1 MRLAR
6 CVRELR
12 GRRQGQKSSRPM
24 CWGWRIA
31 MLARRKALS
40 CCVCAQVQPGGLQ
53 WHGWWQPLEAD
64 LSRSG
69 CRAAVF
75 GQPDCPGAPP
85 MQLWGR
91 AGGWNGWSG
100 AGRPGMARGRCFS
113 RVRDGVYEYTP
124 VVCVC
129 MCVIGVSTCACVPQL
144 CSQSLGT
151 LQLGS
156 AACIHAFQ
164 LPQTSSTRHS
174 CLCTRCLH
182 VYASQPTAGVY
193 RVVRALV
200 DMVASSVR
208 VVYCCDGRQRELGPA
223 RRRIWPRWS
232 SSDSGCSRYSA
243 I

>member
-1 MRLAR
+1 M
-6 CVRELR
+6 
-12 GRRQGQKSSRPM
+12 
-24 CWGWRIA
+24 
-31 MLARRKALS
+31 
-40 CCVCAQVQPGGLQ
+40 
-53 WHGWWQPLEAD
+53 
-64 LSRSG
+64 
-69 CRAAVF
+69 
-75 GQPDCPGAPP
+75 
-85 MQLWGR
+85 
-91 AGGWNGWSG
+91 AG
-100 AGRPGMARGRCFS
+100 GRCFS
-113 RVRDGVYEYTP
+113 HVRDGVYEYTP

-144 CSQSLGT
+144 CSQSLRT

-156 AACIHAFQ
+156 AACIHASQ
-164 LPQTSSTRHS
+164 LPPTSTARHS
-174 CLCTRCLH
+174 CRHTRRLH
-182 VYASQPTAGVY
+182 MYASQPTAGVY

>member
-1 MRLAR
+1 MTGDKCLTR
-6 CVRELR
+6 VR
-12 GRRQGQKSSRPM
+12 
-24 CWGWRIA
+24 
-31 MLARRKALS
+31 
-40 CCVCAQVQPGGLQ
+40 GGV
-53 WHGWWQPLEAD
+53 HKGT
-64 LSRSG
+64 
-69 CRAAVF
+69 AV
-75 GQPDCPGAPP
+75 
-85 MQLWGR
+85 
-91 AGGWNGWSG
+91 G
-100 AGRPGMARGRCFS
+100 AG
-113 RVRDGVYEYTP
+113 
-124 VVCVC
+124 C

>member
-1 MRLAR
+1 
-6 CVRELR
+6 
-12 GRRQGQKSSRPM
+12 
-24 CWGWRIA
+24 
-31 MLARRKALS
+31 
-40 CCVCAQVQPGGLQ
+40 
-53 WHGWWQPLEAD
+53 
-64 LSRSG
+64 
-69 CRAAVF
+69 
-75 GQPDCPGAPP
+75 
-85 MQLWGR
+85 
-91 AGGWNGWSG
+91 
-100 AGRPGMARGRCFS
+100 MARGRCFS

-144 CSQSLGT
+144 CRQSLGT

-200 DMVASSVR
+200 DMVASSMR
-208 VVYCCDGRQRELGPA
+208 PRYRCAGRQREFGPA
-223 RRRIWPRWS
+223 CRRIWPRWS
-232 SSDSGCSRYSA
+232 SSDSGYSRYSA

>member
-1 MRLAR
+1 M
-6 CVRELR
+6 
-12 GRRQGQKSSRPM
+12 
-24 CWGWRIA
+24 
-31 MLARRKALS
+31 
-40 CCVCAQVQPGGLQ
+40 
-53 WHGWWQPLEAD
+53 
-64 LSRSG
+64 
-69 CRAAVF
+69 
-75 GQPDCPGAPP
+75 
-85 MQLWGR
+85 
-91 AGGWNGWSG
+91 AG
-100 AGRPGMARGRCFS
+100 GRCFS
-113 RVRDGVYEYTP
+113 HVRDGVYEYTP

-129 MCVIGVSTCACVPQL
+129 MCVIGVSTCTCVPQL

-174 CLCTRCLH
+174 YLCTRRLH

-223 RRRIWPRWS
+223 RRCIWPRWS

>member
-1 MRLAR
+1 
-6 CVRELR
+6 
-12 GRRQGQKSSRPM
+12 
-24 CWGWRIA
+24 
-31 MLARRKALS
+31 
-40 CCVCAQVQPGGLQ
+40 
-53 WHGWWQPLEAD
+53 
-64 LSRSG
+64 
-69 CRAAVF
+69 
-75 GQPDCPGAPP
+75 

-100 AGRPGMARGRCFS
+100 ARRPGMAGGRCFS
-113 RVRDGVYEYTP
+113 HVRDGVYEYTP

-193 RVVRALV
+193 RVVRAPV
-200 DMVASSVR
+200 DMVTSSVR
-208 VVYCCDGRQRELGPA
+208 VVYCCADRQREFGPA
-223 RRRIWPRWS
+223 RGYIWPRMS
-232 SSDSGCSRYSA
+232 SSDSGYSRYSA

>member
-1 MRLAR
+1 M
-6 CVRELR
+6 
-12 GRRQGQKSSRPM
+12 
-24 CWGWRIA
+24 
-31 MLARRKALS
+31 
-40 CCVCAQVQPGGLQ
+40 
-53 WHGWWQPLEAD
+53 
-64 LSRSG
+64 
-69 CRAAVF
+69 
-75 GQPDCPGAPP
+75 
-85 MQLWGR
+85 
-91 AGGWNGWSG
+91 AG
-100 AGRPGMARGRCFS
+100 GRCFS
-113 RVRDGVYEYTP
+113 RVRGGVYEYTL

-156 AACIHAFQ
+156 AACILAFQ

-208 VVYCCDGRQRELGPA
+208 LRYRCAGRQREFGPA

-232 SSDSGCSRYSA
+232 SSDSGYSRYSA

>member
-6 CVRELR
+6 CAGELR
-12 GRRQGQKSSRPM
+12 GRRQGQKPSRPM
-24 CWGWRIA
+24 GWGWRIA
-31 MLARRKALS
+31 MLTRRKALR
-40 CCVCAQVQPGGLQ
+40 CCVRAQVRPGGLQ
-53 WHGWWQPLEAD
+53 RWGRGQPLEVD
-64 LSRSG
+64 LSRCG
-69 CRAAVF
+69 CRVSVC

-85 MQLWGR
+85 SQLWGWW
-91 AGGWNGWSG
+91 GGWNGWSG
-100 AGRPGMARGRCFS
+100 AGRPGVAQVGCFTHVRGGVHEGTPA
-113 RVRDGVYEYTP
+113 VR
-124 VVCVC
+124 VC
-129 MCVIGVSTCACVPQL
+129 MCVIGVSTCDCVAQL
-144 CSQSLGT
+144 YSDSLRT

-164 LPQTSSTRHS
+164 LPPTSCTRHS
-174 CLCTRCLH
+174 CLRARCLH

-208 VVYCCDGRQRELGPA
+208 PRYRCAGWQREFGPA
-223 RRRIWPRWS
+223 RTRIWPRWS